1 MNFQKLKISF
11 LFIIFS
17 SGLVCLDSNE
27 LFEKVVDQ
35 QCNYLKMR
43 SISKYQS
50 CLSDAEFS
58 FGLLNKNKFDAI
70 QDKERKKIINSCNYL
85 IRRDSKKLI
94 ECLNTELQA
103 FSDLPENFQERILLK
118 PRKNDGNSL
127 PRESNLKN
135 AQDVFERFNESV
147 YMVIAGEQGSWG
159 QGSAVAISRN
169 LLLTNCH
176 VVYAG
181 KSKAKGIYLFH
192 EKNSDNYFSAKIF
205 ASSVGQ
211 DKCIL
216 KSEKKLKPIPM
227 RNDADEIKVGEQ
239 VLALGYPIAGDVE
252 GLTGVI
258 APLSLSEGIVSAI
271 REDLKLKTN
280 MIQTT
285 AYIINGSSGGALL
298 DLNGNLVGITT
309 QGIVGTSLNFAIRID
324 EFEKMIK

>member
-1 MNFQKLKISF
+1 MNWLRLKIFFCFISF
-11 LFIIFS
+11 A
-17 SGLVCLDSNE
+17 SGLTGLNSSE
-27 LFEKVVDQ
+27 LFESVVDQ

-43 SISKYQS
+43 GISKYQS
-50 CLSDAEFS
+50 CLSDTEIKFNS
-58 FGLLNKNKFDAI
+58 LNSNKFDSI
-70 QDKERKKIINSCNYL
+70 EENERKKIINSCNYL
-85 IRRDSKKLI
+85 IRRDIKKLI
-94 ECLNTELQA
+94 ECLNNELQA
-103 FSDLPENFQERILLK
+103 FSDLPEDFQEKILLK
-118 PRKNDGNSL
+118 PSKNNNSL
-127 PRESNLKN
+127 PSESNLKN

-181 KSKAKGIYLFH
+181 KTKAKGIYLFH

-239 VLALGYPIAGDVE
+239 VLALGYPIAEDVE
-252 GLTGVI
+252 DLTGVV